1 MNEEEAEVLVIGDDD
16 YEHHE
21 LSEHED
27 YIIVEDPEG
36 QEDSWCL
43 LFVTGTYKDWVIR
56 FDDVGLNAKTGDL
69 GFTYQILSVT
79 EEEIEYSETDFV
91 NYITSALTRV
101 MTDLHESGT
110 QKYHDMETGEEVK
123 EL

>member
-1 MNEEEAEVLVIGDDD
+1 MNEEEDVLVIGDDD

-36 QEDSWCL
+36 DEDSWCL
-43 LFVTGTYKDWVIR
+43 LFVKGPYKDWVIR
-56 FDDVGLNAKTGDL
+56 FDDVALNAKTSDL
-69 GFTYQILSVT
+69 TFTYHILNVSDK
-79 EEEIEYSETDFV
+79 EIEYEETEFV
-91 NYITSALTRV
+91 NYLSSALLQV
-101 MTDLHESGT
+101 ITDLHRSGA
-110 QKYHDMETGEEVK
+110 QRYQDLETGEEVT